1 MESAAQVL
9 VVSPDDAVLRAAEGC
24 LVASGYASLS
34 ASTLRKAQR
43 ALSRVRVD
51 AICLDSLLP
60 TGEVERLLRWLCDSQ
75 GRPRPPI
82 VMFAPASAKLV
93 PGVLPACFQD
103 GCDGLVT
110 KPVAARELTRVVAK
124 VIAADSRR
132 RPDDLLRV
140 GSVALD
146 GVTQQL
152 LFAGGGVL
160 ELTPTEF
167 RLVRYLMQ
175 RPGQLAPTEE
185 LLEQVWGYDGGLGGA
200 QLVRAHVSNLRRKLR
215 AMGEDGQ
222 LIQTAP
228 YRGYGVFVDGASSSR
243 RPHRGAG

>member
-24 LVASGYASLS
+24 LMASGYAPLT

-43 ALSRVRVD
+43 ALSRLHVD
-51 AICLDSLLP
+51 AICLDSLFP
-60 TGEVERLLRWLCDSQ
+60 TGEVERLLRWICDSQ

-93 PGVLPACFQD
+93 PGALPGCFQE
-103 GCDGLVT
+103 GCDGVVT
-110 KPVAARELTRVVAK
+110 KPVAARDLTRAVAK

-132 RPDDLLRV
+132 RPDDLLSV

-167 RLVRYLMQ
+167 RLLRYLMQ
-175 RPGQLAPTEE
+175 RPGQLAPAEE
-185 LLEQVWGYDGGLGGA
+185 LLEEVWGYDGGLGGA

-215 AMGEDGQ
+215 ALGQDGQ

-228 YRGYGVFVDGASSSR
+228 YRGYGVFVDGSLSAR
-243 RPHRGAG
+243 QPHRKAG